1 MAKHEDNAIIYLL
14 CVFIGILLILFF
26 FVLLRMT
33 TLDSQLLRNKR
44 EVDKAIVL
52 LREEREKFKAVKLTE
67 KGKEND

>member
-14 CVFIGILLILFF
+14 CVVIGILLILFF

-52 LREEREKFKAVKLTE
+52 LREEREKFKAALTVE
-67 KGKEND
+67 KDEK

>member
-14 CVFIGILLILFF
+14 CVVIGILFILFF

-52 LREEREKFKAVKLTE
+52 LREEREKFKAALTVE
-67 KGKEND
+67 KDEK

>member
-14 CVFIGILLILFF
+14 CVVIGILLILFF
-26 FVLLRMT
+26 FALLRMA

-52 LREEREKFKAVKLTE
+52 LREEREKFKAAKDAE
-67 KGKEND
+67 KGAE

>member
-14 CVFIGILLILFF
+14 CVVIGILLILFF

-52 LREEREKFKAVKLTE
+52 LRDEREKFKAALKVE
-67 KGKEND
+67 KGEE